1 MTPPTDTFR
10 ELPASEELSET
21 ERNGTLFEQWSKPR
35 PTVAQAVLRYWFLVL
50 IPAIALAG
58 AGAALALRH
67 SPSYTSEATLNVGRP
82 DPSSPAFGGYV
93 TAAAGLATVYS
104 RDIGAPGVIGPVGKK
119 LHLSQGVVAGRLS
132 ATPIADSPIIRV
144 IAVATS
150 ASAAEALANAGA
162 GALTSYVTATNRQ
175 SPDADR
181 LFGEYQSIAGQK
193 AQNDQQLAEDNQALN
208 NDPGN
213 SALRAKIALET
224 ANSNALGLRLTA
236 LNGAYVAAE
245 ASQGA
250 TNILTPITPAT
261 SASSDRSSKVQK
273 LAGAG
278 LLAGLV
284 IGVALAMWRTNV
296 VTRRR
301 VLG

>member
-1 MTPPTDTFR
+1 MTTPTDTFR
-10 ELPASEELSET
+10 ELPVSEDHSEAQ
-21 ERNGTLFEQWSKPR
+21 RNGALFEQWSMPR
-35 PTVAQAVLRYWFLVL
+35 PTVAQAVLRCWFLVL
-50 IPAIALAG
+50 IPALLLAG

-67 SPSYTSEATLNVGRP
+67 PPTYTSEATLNVGRP

-104 RDIGAPGVIGPVGKK
+104 REIGAPGVIGPVSKK
-119 LHLSQGVVAGRLS
+119 LQLSQGVIGGRLS
-132 ATPIADSPIIRV
+132 ATPIEDSPIIRV
-144 IAVATS
+144 IATGPS

-162 GALTSYVTATNRQ
+162 SALTTYITAANRQ
-175 SPDADR
+175 DPDAGR
-181 LFGEYQSIAGQK
+181 LFGQYQGIAGQK
-193 AQNDQQLAEDNQALN
+193 AQNDQQLAKDNQALN
-208 NDPGN
+208 LDPGN
-213 SALRAKIALET
+213 SALRARIALES
-224 ANSNALGLRLTA
+224 ANSNVLGLRLTA

-245 ASQGA
+245 ASQAA
-250 TNILTPITPAT
+250 TNIITPLSPAT

-284 IGVALAMWRTNV
+284 IGVALAMWRANW

-301 VLG
+301 LLG